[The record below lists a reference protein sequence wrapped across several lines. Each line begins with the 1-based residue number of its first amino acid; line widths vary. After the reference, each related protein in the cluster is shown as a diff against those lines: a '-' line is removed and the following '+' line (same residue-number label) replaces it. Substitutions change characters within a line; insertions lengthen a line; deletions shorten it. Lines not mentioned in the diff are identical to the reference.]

1 MSVSK
6 RTPIVSKTMFSI
18 VPARTMRLKLAP
30 SDYQVLIALG
40 SMSNRYGVCFPSAGK
55 LSAFTGVAEAQV
67 RKSIVKLVR
76 QRLVRR
82 LKSKHVHG
90 VKRLGRYQVL
100 CLAPDQPMPTKEEVW
115 EPVGYQRRQ
124 LWAEETQIDEGSGE
138 NIGEERQ
145 VKAAASQWVRA
156 IEGARGAVME
166 AEDQHRHVRSAMID
180 RGMTEYEIMSRT
192 EAWLSANPGRIPASA
207 EVTLKAIA

>member
-1 MSVSK
+1 
-6 RTPIVSKTMFSI
+6 
-18 VPARTMRLKLAP
+18 
-30 SDYQVLIALG
+30 
-40 SMSNRYGVCFPSAGK
+40 
-55 LSAFTGVAEAQV
+55 
-67 RKSIVKLVR
+67 
-76 QRLVRR
+76 
-82 LKSKHVHG
+82 
-90 VKRLGRYQVL
+90 
-100 CLAPDQPMPTKEEVW
+100 MPTKEEVW

-145 VKAAASQWVRA
+145 VKAAASRWVRA

-192 EAWLSANPGRIPASA
+192 AAWLNANPGRIPASA
-207 EVTLKAIA
+207 EVTLKAIG